1 MIKLYTCI
9 QSEHHLP
16 VAALAT
22 LMCLFGTW
30 IAINLFDRCLRS
42 SSLRFDWVAISGLVG
57 GTTIWSTHFIAM
69 LAYSQQL
76 AASFSATI
84 TILSL
89 LSAIVTTMVGISI
102 ARYGRRFNFPEV
114 GGAVIGLGGCLM
126 HFIGMEAYE
135 PVGLVFFD
143 GEFSR
148 ASILI
153 GGLMGSLTIA
163 VLVRKPSANSKR
175 LAAILLVCCIL
186 GLHFVAMAG
195 VTIVPYG
202 TSVTAGLSRDSLAVG
217 VFVISGL
224 VIGVGFFTNSIDQR
238 NKLRAGHDVVFA
250 SHHDQLTGLPNRI
263 CFEET
268 IENILE
274 AARLKG
280 RQVAVCKINV
290 VSLHE
295 INEVLG
301 GGGGDELLV
310 EVSRR
315 LKAVVGPA
323 AFLARLS
330 GTRYAAVAECDDLLQ
345 AQAISE
351 AIFESLALPVQ
362 IKNRVLKIRFRVGA
376 AMFPRDGASQE
387 LLMANANV
395 ALERARRLSQDCI
408 CFYDEATDQQTHR
421 RRILS
426 QDMQLALDRGQFE
439 LYFQPQFD
447 VAAMKIMGF
456 EGLLR
461 WRHPQLGFVPPCEFI
476 PIAEETGL
484 IVPIGRWVLREGCKI
499 AATWCEGLKV
509 ALNLSPIQLKSP
521 DISAVIMD
529 AVRSSGLPFARL
541 ELEITES
548 TLIESPEDAL
558 KELQSLQD
566 LGISIALDDFGS
578 GYSSLGTLS
587 SCAFNKI
594 KLDKSFLHGTRPTVQ
609 AAALIGGLLKI
620 GQKLGMKVLAEG
632 VETEEQLEFLRAEGC
647 DYVQGYLLGKPM
659 PAHEVSKW
667 ISEFTAPQLRRKVSP
682 RLVRAV
688 G

>member
-9 QSEHHLP
+9 QSEHYLP
-16 VAALAT
+16 LVALAG
-22 LMCLFGTW
+22 LICLFGTW
-30 IAINLFDRCLRS
+30 IAISLFDRCLRS
-42 SSLRFDWVAISGLVG
+42 NRLRFDWVVISGLVG

-76 AASFSATI
+76 AASFSATT

-89 LSAIVTTMVGISI
+89 LSAIVTTMVGISV
-102 ARYGRRFNFPEV
+102 ARYGWRFSFPEV
-114 GGAVIGLGGCLM
+114 GGAIIGLGGCLM

-135 PVGLVFFD
+135 PAGLVFFD

-148 ASILI
+148 VSILI
-153 GGLMGSLTIA
+153 GGLMGSLAIG
-163 VLVRKPSANSKR
+163 VLVRVPSANSKR
-175 LAAILLVCCIL
+175 LAAILLVLCIV

-195 VTIVPYG
+195 LTIVPYG
-202 TSVTAGLSRDSLAVG
+202 TSPSTGLSRDALAAS
-217 VFVISGL
+217 VFVVSSL
-224 VIGVGFFTNSIDQR
+224 VIGVGFFANSIDQR
-238 NKLRAGHDVVFA
+238 HKLRTSRDVTFA
-250 SHHDQLTGLPNRI
+250 SHHDPLTGLPNRI

-268 IENILE
+268 LDDILE
-274 AARLKG
+274 TARLKG
-280 RQVAVCKINV
+280 RQVAICKINV

-315 LKAVVGPA
+315 LETAVGPA
-323 AFLARLS
+323 AFIARLS
-330 GTRYAAVAECDDLLQ
+330 GTRFAAVAECDDLLQ

-351 AIFESLALPVQ
+351 AIFDSLASPMS
-362 IKNRVLKIRFRVGA
+362 IKNRVLKIRFRMGA
-376 AMFPRDGASQE
+376 AMFPRDGANQE

-395 ALERARRLSQDCI
+395 ALERARRLPRNVI

-426 QDMQLALDRGQFE
+426 QDMQLALDRGEFE

-447 VAAMKIMGF
+447 FAAMKIMGF

-461 WRHPQLGFVPPCEFI
+461 WRHPELGFVSPAEFI

-484 IVPIGRWVLREGCKI
+484 IVPIGQWVLREGCKI
-499 AATWCEGLKV
+499 AATWCDSLKV
-509 ALNLSPIQLKSP
+509 ALNLSPVQLRSP

-529 AVRSSGLPFARL
+529 AARSSGLPFARL

-548 TLIESPEDAL
+548 TLIESPEDTL

-566 LGISIALDDFGS
+566 FGISVALDDFGS

-587 SCAFNKI
+587 SFAFNKI
-594 KLDKSFLHGTRPTVQ
+594 KLDKSFLHGKRPTVQ

-632 VETEEQLEFLRAEGC
+632 VETDEQLEFLRAEGC
-647 DYVQGYLLGKPM
+647 DYVQGYLIGKPM
-659 PAHEVSKW
+659 PAHDVSKW
-667 ISEFTAPQLRRKVSP
+667 LSEFAVPQPVRKVSP
-682 RLVRAV
+682 TLVRAV